1 MSSTPTSSIMFSCS
15 STICGSRCSSVH
27 SSRCNR
33 DTCQVT
39 CCALLISWLSSS
51 HTLSHCPKAGRT
63 CIIFQVGPPYACGA
77 PQQWVSALKTALLPV
92 KGSAHRTA
100 GTCSHYNACFFCI
113 QNWYATIF
121 SPQHLSY
128 MFSHHQVF
136 SIFILQILGHHDYI
150 ALYVLSCLLQLLSCI
165 TCPQC

>member
-1 MSSTPTSSIMFSCS
+1 MFSCS

-33 DTCQVT
+33 DTYQVT
-39 CCALLISWLSSS
+39 CCAPLISWLSSS

-63 CIIFQVGPPYACGA
+63 CIIFLVGPPYACGA

-128 MFSHHQVF
+128 MFSQPKQRALGL
-136 SIFILQILGHHDYI
+136 SRTPRSLAYLQPGILPPAQQPAAPTAVVSSL
-150 ALYVLSCLLQLLSCI
+150 
-165 TCPQC
+165 